1 MVLSP
6 DIGFDHHVNVVAWPN
21 VWFPNLPGSGT
32 AQPPACRAQ
41 KFSARNTRHMRA
53 LTHGFTPSHRPRPRR
68 KVLRSLTRAD
78 LGAIRRICFR
88 AHVCVFLRQASP
100 TGAGKRRER
109 DTQVGGAAGSFC
121 PRQNRPER
129 RPQAWPGPDV
139 LARRAGREAA
149 EQRRGEDACPNARQA
164 KGLFSPATR
173 AAEQGRP

>member
-1 MVLSP
+1 MS
-6 DIGFDHHVNVVAWPN
+6 GFRICTGQGRRSRRLAGRKSFLGKDTIH
-21 VWFPNLPGSGT
+21 
-32 AQPPACRAQ
+32 
-41 KFSARNTRHMRA
+41 ARNRRA
-53 LTHGFTPSHRPRPRR
+53 RPCPLNIPRPPR

-164 KGLFSPATR
+164 IGLFSPATR

>member
-1 MVLSP
+1 MS
-6 DIGFDHHVNVVAWPN
+6 VVAWPN
-21 VWFPNLPGSGT
+21 VRFPNLHGSGT

-41 KFSARNTRHMRA
+41 KFSGHGTNDVHNRRA
-53 LTHGFTPSHRPRPRR
+53 QPCPLKRPRPPR